1 MEIIGKYF
9 SYPRDW
15 ILIRE
20 VSRILILSSW
30 KYKISEILKKGYY
43 IQKSILSSVIRIF
56 LSDWNKSKV
65 EK

>member
-56 LSDWNKSKV
+56 VNILVWLK
-65 EK
+65 